1 MIHIVKFPC
10 IFLHFFLFFQILLDQ
25 TLIIDHEIEK
35 LKISV
40 QSAIGTNFFY
50 FKFLLFD
57 FSFFIL
63 TFNVWFS
70 FFWFYFSFFKF
81 SLFASYH
88 ISLKNIYYTTYLI
101 KLRFQN
107 GSRFRFR
114 SKYFQTVFRFS
125 YTETNGRQRGQII
138 TIYYLFFA

>member
-50 FKFLLFD
+50 FKFLLFV
-57 FSFFIL
+57 FSFFII
-63 TFNVWFS
+63 TFNVWFG
-70 FFWFYFSFFKF
+70 FFWFYFSFFSIF
-81 SLFASYH
+81 SFH
-88 ISLKNIYYTTYLI
+88 ISVKNIYNAIYII